1 MIITLFSFGLS
12 WAVYAFV
19 FYGMTLVTPAF
30 HSTYSQEVFS
40 VAFTIGFLEAAFLKS
55 IRVMNFKIHP
65 IGLFILSAALNYL
78 LIRLTSGFGDTY
90 YVSGHKGAILVSVV
104 LAVTMLLF
112 EIVKDKFFSD
122 IRL

>member
-1 MIITLFSFGLS
+1 
-12 WAVYAFV
+12 
-19 FYGMTLVTPAF
+19 
-30 HSTYSQEVFS
+30 
-40 VAFTIGFLEAAFLKS
+40 
-55 IRVMNFKIHP
+55 MNFKIHP